1 MYIIKKKQW
10 SFRFVR
16 LWNFGSW
23 WTFFRLIF
31 FYISTFTS
39 TLATLDA
46 AAATTAAVTAEAV
59 SGRRRAGAICF
70 FRRCCCELIWGDWE
84 FDEIGDRG
92 LVFSGLV
99 GIIIAGGDAGGLYLK
114 DEKRIL
120 SKKSDKVPAGGHVGL
135 VVVIVVIDWLI
146 LER

>member
-1 MYIIKKKQW
+1 MKF
-10 SFRFVR
+10 SFCSFVKFR
-16 LWNFGSW
+16 ELVNFLS
-23 WTFFRLIF
+23 FLF